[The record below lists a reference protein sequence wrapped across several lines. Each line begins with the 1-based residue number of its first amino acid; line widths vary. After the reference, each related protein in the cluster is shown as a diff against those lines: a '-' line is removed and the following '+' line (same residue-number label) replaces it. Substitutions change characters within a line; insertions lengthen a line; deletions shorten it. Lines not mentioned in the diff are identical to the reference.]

1 MAKVKV
7 AAVQTYSVLADPER
21 NLATVLD
28 NVRKAAAAGAKL
40 VVFPECMNAGY
51 VWRDHAHALSSADP
65 IPGKFTGAI
74 GELARE
80 LGVYV
85 AIGLSER
92 SGEQVHNAAALIGP
106 EGLIGKYE
114 KNFLFD
120 FDPFYFSVGK
130 TGYPVF
136 ETPIGRIGM
145 FICAD
150 ARIPEGARMLALNG
164 AEILLHI
171 TNSTTHEQHEV
182 HEVARAHENEV
193 WMICADKA
201 GREEGLTYPGHS
213 QIISPDGRLLV
224 QGSQFDH
231 EIVYA
236 EIDADEV
243 AAVRQRRD
251 SLMRGRRPE
260 TYTMLTKPYD
270 ALSYAAIAVS
280 AIVPSRLAV
289 LAAPAQVCNS
299 DGDFAATLARA
310 VRHGDEAGKENA
322 RLIVFPEL
330 FMTGRTPSARGA
342 RDSARQT
349 PEVLRAFAEPA
360 QRWGAW
366 YVLSL
371 AEIDGERLFHTAFVI
386 GPSGEV
392 VGRYRKV
399 HLTADESDWATPG
412 ADYCVLNLPFG
423 NLGVMLGHEV
433 CFFEPARI
441 LTCMGADVIVVP
453 SGWRAAR
460 EQQLFARERALENKL
475 FVIAANRA
483 DATVAGGSMIVWPNA
498 FVAARAGTS
507 QDDYAF
513 SYLNLALSRDKQ
525 IRPGT
530 DLMRD
535 RRPEL
540 YGALTKPFSVEFPAR
555 GAAGSARPISEPTP
569 IVAG

>member
-1 MAKVKV
+1 MATVKV
-7 AAVQTYSVLADPER
+7 AAVQTHSALADPEH
-21 NLATVLD
+21 NLATVSD
-28 NVRKAAAAGAKL
+28 NIRKAAAAGAKL
-40 VVFPECMNAGY
+40 IVFPECMNAGY
-51 VWRDHAHALSSADP
+51 VWHDHAHALSSADP
-65 IPGKFTGAI
+65 IPGTFTTAI
-74 GELARE
+74 AELARE
-80 LGVYV
+80 FGVYV

-92 SGEQVHNAAALIGP
+92 SGEHVYNAAALVGP
-106 EGLIGKYE
+106 QGLIGKYE

-120 FDPFYFSVGK
+120 FDPFYFTVGK

-150 ARIPEGARMLALNG
+150 ARIPEGARMLALHG

-193 WMICADKA
+193 WMICADKS

-213 QIISPDGRLLV
+213 QVISPDGKLLV
-224 QGSQFDH
+224 QGSEFGH

-236 EIDADEV
+236 EIDAGEV

-260 TYTMLTKPYD
+260 TYTMLTTPYD
-270 ALSYAAIAVS
+270 ALPYAAIAETAV
-280 AIVPSRLAV
+280 VPSQLAV
-289 LAAPAQVCNS
+289 LASPAQVCNS
-299 DGDFAATLARA
+299 DGDFSATLARA

-330 FMTGRTPSARGA
+330 FMLGRTPSPEEA
-342 RDSARQT
+342 RDSAQRT

-360 QRWGAW
+360 RRWGAW

-371 AEIDGERLFHTAFVI
+371 AESDGARLFHTAFVV

-399 HLTADESDWATPG
+399 HLTAEESDWATPG
-412 ADYCVLNLPFG
+412 TEYCVLNLPFG
-423 NLGVMLGHEV
+423 NVGVMLGHEV
-433 CFFEPARI
+433 CFFEAARI
-441 LTCMGADVIVVP
+441 LTCMGADVIAVP
-453 SGWRAAR
+453 SAWRAAR

-475 FVIAANRA
+475 FVIAANRT
-483 DATVAGGSMIVWPNA
+483 DAAVAGGSMIIWPNA
-498 FVAARAGTS
+498 SVTARAGTG

-513 SYLNLALSRDKQ
+513 SYLNLTLSRDKQ

-530 DLMRD
+530 DLMRN

-540 YGALTKPFSVEFPAR
+540 YGALTKPFPAESPELKL
-555 GAAGSARPISEPTP
+555 A
-569 IVAG
+569 

>member
-7 AAVQTYSVLADPER
+7 AAVQTYSVLADPR
-21 NLATVLD
+21 HNLETVSSD
-28 NVRKAAAAGAKL
+28 IRKAAGEGAKL
-40 VVFPECMNAGY
+40 IVFPECMNAGY
-51 VWRDHAHALSSADP
+51 VWHDHAHALSSADP
-65 IPGKFTGAI
+65 IPGMFTREIAK
-74 GELARE
+74 LTKE

-92 SGEQVHNAAALIGP
+92 SDERVYNAAALIGP

-120 FDPFYFSVGK
+120 FDPFYFSFGE

-136 ETPIGRIGM
+136 QTPIGRIGM

-150 ARIPEGARMLALNG
+150 ARIPEGARMLALHG

-171 TNSTTHEQHEV
+171 TNSTTHEQHKL

-193 WMICADKA
+193 WVVCADKA

-213 QIISPDGRLLV
+213 QVIGPDGRLLV
-224 QGSQFDH
+224 QGSERDH

-270 ALSYAAIAVS
+270 TLPYATVATTP
-280 AIVPSRLAV
+280 IVPSKLAV
-289 LAAPAQVCNS
+289 LASPAQVCNS
-299 DGDFAATLARA
+299 DGDFAATLKRA
-310 VRHGDEAGKENA
+310 ARHGDEAGKENA

-330 FMTGRTPSARGA
+330 FMAGRTLTANEAHESAKR
-342 RDSARQT
+342 T

-360 QRWGAW
+360 KRWGAW

-371 AEIDGERLFHTAFVI
+371 IEESREQLYHTAFVV
-386 GPSGEV
+386 GPSGEPV
-392 VGRYRKV
+392 ARYRKV
-399 HLTADESDWATPG
+399 HLTADEAEWAAPG
-412 ADYCVLNLPFG
+412 TEYCVLKLPFG
-423 NLGVMLGHEV
+423 NVGVTLGHEV
-433 CFFEPARI
+433 CFFEVARI
-441 LTCMGADVIVVP
+441 LTCMGADVLAMP
-453 SGWRAAR
+453 SAWRAER
-460 EQQLFARERALENKL
+460 EPQLFTRERALENKV
-475 FVIAANRA
+475 FIVAANRT
-483 DATVAGGSMIVWPNA
+483 DAAVAGESMVVWPNA
-498 FVAARAGTS
+498 AVAAKAGAD
-507 QDDYAF
+507 QGDYVF
-513 SYLNLALSRDKQ
+513 NYLNLALSRDKQ

-530 DLMRD
+530 DLMRN
-535 RRPEL
+535 RRPDL
-540 YGALTKPFSVEFPAR
+540 YAALTKPALTLAVHTSGSQQR
-555 GAAGSARPISEPTP
+555 GTIGSHTA
-569 IVAG
+569 VDA